1 MVIKVLKKMEIL
13 RGFVQI
19 PAESK
24 FELIGDTTLPCVTM
38 LNGNQAR
45 LDKYGRLWAPSIK
58 NKFLVGTRVE
68 ISRTENGYQVVP
80 LINEQ
85 ERIISE
91 MKQKEE
97 AKLTSPDLGKDTV
110 EIPSKLINQI
120 IEADAIQLMKEI
132 PDNRIDMTFADPP
145 FNLNKSYEY
154 YEDDKEVNE
163 YLAWCKEWLRHMVRI
178 TKPTG
183 SIFVHN
189 VPKWLTYFAS
199 YLNNLAYFKH
209 WIAWDAM
216 GAPLGKT
223 LLPNHY
229 GILWYVKSKD
239 FKFYDIRTPHERCR
253 ECDSLLA
260 DYGGKKNL
268 IHPFG
273 TLSSDVWT
281 DIHRIRHNKR
291 RDEHPCQLPVH
302 LLERLILMTS
312 DENDLVLDPFVGTG
326 TTAVAAKKLGR
337 RFIGIDVDPKYVE
350 ISRANLEK
358 ATPAL
363 LNGCYVSIFLGKIVT
378 IRDKDYEKVENL
390 LQAKKLQIN
399 KEKAKQLTLPYLAQG

>member
-1 MVIKVLKKMEIL
+1 MVSKILQKMEIQ
-13 RGFVQI
+13 RGFIQI
-19 PAESK
+19 PTESK
-24 FELIGDTTLPCVTM
+24 SELIGNTPLPCDTTL
-38 LNGNQAR
+38 NGNPAR
-45 LDKYGRLWAPSIK
+45 LDKYGRLWSPYLK
-58 NKFLVGTRVE
+58 NKFLIGTQVK
-68 ISRTENGYQVVP
+68 INRTENGYQVTPV
-80 LINEQ
+80 ISEQ
-85 ERIISE
+85 EGIVSKT
-91 MKQKEE
+91 KQKEE
-97 AKLTSPDLGKDTV
+97 AKLTSLDLRKEV
-110 EIPSKLINQI
+110 EVPSKLVNQI
-120 IEADAIQLMKEI
+120 IEGDAIQIMKEI
-132 PDNRIDMTFADPP
+132 PDNSIDMTFADPP
-145 FNLNKSYEY
+145 FNLKKSYEY

-163 YLAWCKEWLRHMVRI
+163 YLAWCKEWLRQMVRI

-189 VPKWLTYFAS
+189 IPKWLTFFAS
-199 YLNNLAYFKH
+199 YLNEIAYFKH

-216 GAPLGKT
+216 GTPLGKT

-229 GILWYVKSKD
+229 GILWYVKSRD
-239 FKFYDIRTPHERCR
+239 FKFYDIRAPHERCR

-260 DYGGKKNL
+260 DYGGKKDL

-273 TLSSDVWT
+273 TLASDVWT
-281 DIHRIRHNKR
+281 DIHRIRHNLR

-302 LLERLILMTS
+302 LLERLILMTTN
-312 DENDLVLDPFVGTG
+312 ENDIVVDPFIGTG

-337 RFIGIDVDPKYVE
+337 RYIGVDIDSKYVE

-358 ATPAL
+358 ATPTL
-363 LNGCYVSIFLGKIVT
+363 LNECYISIFLGKIVT